1 MNDTGAWGWL
11 RRVWG
16 GRTPARTSLEIGDLL
31 CGRYRLTA
39 RLGMGASSTVYRA
52 HDELLGADVAVKVLR
67 TGGPGEG
74 STGLDVDLREE
85 AKASLALAHPH
96 IVRTWTYER
105 DGGIELIVME
115 LIQGQDLGT
124 WRRRFP
130 ERRVPR
136 GLALQIARQCAD
148 ALAYA
153 HDRGVLHND
162 IKPGNILVDDAAF
175 ARVCDFGL
183 ARSLRAEDSQ
193 GSQDTAGTIPYMSP
207 ERLRREQGDGRSDV
221 YSLGATLY
229 AALTGRP
236 PFGGSTYAAI
246 RGHLECDPPPHE
258 AIAPDLA
265 AVIGRAM
272 AKRPADR
279 YASAHELRDA
289 LDRCVGVPSDPPL
302 GFLAVATEDLTPTE
316 SSSEPL
322 APELRRPARA
332 PEGMSVVGPRQV
344 DLRGRTLLVP
354 RLFVDRHPVT
364 HRAWR
369 RYVLETGARA
379 PSHWLGDRV
388 PAGREEHPVVGVT
401 LEEARRYAAWRGA
414 RLLTEVEW
422 IGVLRGEDGRLFPWG
437 DHCEPERCQCPRIGA
452 NDTAA
457 VGSHPGGATADGV
470 EDLLGTVWE
479 WVDPD
484 PRLPSSGL
492 GIALGGSFRHACAIA
507 GVVPRTEIEVNKSY
521 LYLGFRC
528 AMDAA

>member
-1 MNDTGAWGWL
+1 MSDMGAWGWL
-11 RRVWG
+11 RRVWSG
-16 GRTPARTSLEIGDLL
+16 PPEVTPSVEVGQRL

-39 RLGMGASSTVYRA
+39 RIGAGASSTVYRA
-52 HDELLGADVAVKVLR
+52 RDELLDADVAVKVLR
-67 TGGPGEG
+67 VGAMGEG
-74 STGLDVDLREE
+74 SSGMDADLREE
-85 AKASLALAHPH
+85 ARASLTLAHPN

-105 DGGIELIVME
+105 DGAVELLVME
-115 LIQGQDLGT
+115 LVLGEDLGT

-130 ERRVPR
+130 ERQVPR

-162 IKPGNILVDDAAF
+162 VKPGNILVDDAGF
-175 ARVCDFGL
+175 ARLCDFGL
-183 ARSLRAEDSQ
+183 ARRLQEDSH
-193 GSQDTAGTIPYMSP
+193 GSQDTAGTVPYMSP
-207 ERLRREQGDGRSDV
+207 ERLRREPGDARSDV

-229 AALTGRP
+229 TALAGRA
-236 PFGGSTYAAI
+236 PFGTATYAAI
-246 RGHLECDPPPHE
+246 RGHLECEPPPHP
-258 AIAPDLA
+258 AVPPDLA
-265 AVIGRAM
+265 LVIARAM

-279 YASAHELRDA
+279 YADAHELREA
-289 LDRCVGVPSDPPL
+289 LDGCFGVASDPPL
-302 GFLAVATEDLTPTE
+302 GLVAVATDDLTPTE

-332 PEGMSVVGPRQV
+332 PEGMSVVGARQV

-470 EDLLGTVWE
+470 EDLLGNVWE

-484 PRLPSSGL
+484 PRLPASGL